1 MSGVPPPPSPPRTLA
16 HVLRPDR
23 ALVRRPG
30 LALVPRLTHAVVPP
44 PARAI
49 VLRLTQ
55 AVVPRPARAI
65 VPRPTRKL
73 VPRPA
78 RAITCLAAVALVAA
92 SALAAPP
99 ADARAARWVAPVEGD
114 VVAAFRY
121 DRGSPFA
128 AGQRR
133 GVAFASRPGEV
144 VVAPCSGPVAF
155 AGRVPGRGRVVALI
169 CGGLRATVLR
179 LGATAA
185 RRGDRVRRGTRVGTA
200 GETRVDLGARRVGDR
215 FGYVDPLGLVGA
227 IAPPEL
233 GPAPPPRRE
242 PPPRL
247 PAPEAPAPAVRRAP
261 VPSAP
266 LPAAPAPAVRRAP
279 TASPA
284 PARAPYPVPSPAP
297 ALPSPAPALSP
308 ATPAL
313 AWLGLALVGAAAPA
327 GALWR
332 RRRRRARGGSAQAA
346 AGVASGGA
354 R

>member
-1 MSGVPPPPSPPRTLA
+1 VSGVPPPPSPPRTLA

-242 PPPRL
+242 PPRAPLASPARRVAPSPSRTPQ
-247 PAPEAPAPAVRRAP
+247 PAPVMRPAPSSAPAPQAAPSTAP
-261 VPSAP
+261 V
-266 LPAAPAPAVRRAP
+266 
-279 TASPA
+279 
-284 PARAPYPVPSPAP
+284 
-297 ALPSPAPALSP
+297 
-308 ATPAL
+308 L
-313 AWLGLALVGAAAPA
+313 AWLGLALVAVAAPA
-327 GALWR
+327 GALHLR
-332 RRRRRARGGSAQAA
+332 GRRRRADVVDARGTRRARAA
-346 AGVASGGA
+346 